1 MFGADTPTLQE
12 LAMKLLSQCASSSGC
27 ERNWSIFAFIHTK
40 LRSRL
45 GHKKLHQ
52 LVFVNYNLRLR
63 IQRAG
68 SIPDT
73 SEFDPVGRMM
83 DLSFYRQRNAI
94 RDWMEYGRSN
104 ATPALDENSD
114 YNDTPIPSALFTSM
128 ADENENW
135 DQWAD
140 KNIGDTHVGKRKT
153 RVAPSQQQKKKF
165 KRNNDREEEE
175 FRSDD
180 TTPEPSGDDGG
191 RGFDGDDDDEDDTG
205 GSDDGDAGGSGW
217 VRGSGGAGGSS
228 GQVSPLRF
236 TGEINFTHV
245 TQDQDHGAPT
255 SQRQTRSG
263 RRARSTP
270 KYAPHLQLPP
280 PYRGRLPP
288 PPLPQQPIHLTF
300 WLPSAYGLQVCI
312 CLSVFIQSFVHLSYS
327 LHLIN
332 VGTIL

>member
-1 MFGADTPTLQE
+1 M
-12 LAMKLLSQCASSSGC
+12 
-27 ERNWSIFAFIHTK
+27 
-40 LRSRL
+40 
-45 GHKKLHQ
+45 
-52 LVFVNYNLRLR
+52 FVNYNLRLR

-68 SIPDT
+68 SIPDP
-73 SEFDPVGRMM
+73 SEFDPIGRMM

-104 ATPALDENSD
+104 ATPALDEDSD

-153 RVAPSQQQKKKF
+153 RVAPSQQQKKF

-180 TTPEPSGDDGG
+180 TTPKPSGDDGG
-191 RGFDGDDDDEDDTG
+191 RGFNGDDDDEDDTG

-236 TGEINFTHV
+236 TGEINFTHA
-245 TQDQDHGAPT
+245 TQDQDHGAHT
-255 SQRQTRSG
+255 SQRQMRSG
-263 RRARSTP
+263 R
-270 KYAPHLQLPP
+270 
-280 PYRGRLPP
+280 
-288 PPLPQQPIHLTF
+288 
-300 WLPSAYGLQVCI
+300 
-312 CLSVFIQSFVHLSYS
+312 
-327 LHLIN
+327 
-332 VGTIL
+332 

>member
-1 MFGADTPTLQE
+1 MFL
-12 LAMKLLSQCASSSGC
+12 
-27 ERNWSIFAFIHTK
+27 
-40 LRSRL
+40 
-45 GHKKLHQ
+45 
-52 LVFVNYNLRLR
+52 
-63 IQRAG
+63 
-68 SIPDT
+68 
-73 SEFDPVGRMM
+73 
-83 DLSFYRQRNAI
+83 
-94 RDWMEYGRSN
+94 
-104 ATPALDENSD
+104 
-114 YNDTPIPSALFTSM
+114 
-128 ADENENW
+128 
-135 DQWAD
+135 
-140 KNIGDTHVGKRKT
+140 
-153 RVAPSQQQKKKF
+153 
-165 KRNNDREEEE
+165 DREEEE

-191 RGFDGDDDDEDDTG
+191 RGFDVDDEDDTG

-228 GQVSPLRF
+228 GQVSPLQF
-236 TGEINFTHV
+236 TGEINFTHA
-245 TQDQDHGAPT
+245 TQDQDHGAST
-255 SQRQTRSG
+255 SQRQTRND

-270 KYAPHLQLPP
+270 KDDDDSNSCSSAFTYPPEPTYPYPYLGPHEYDSSSNASSVFSYPPQYAPHLQLPL

>member
-1 MFGADTPTLQE
+1 MMEKTIGSE
-12 LAMKLLSQCASSSGC
+12 LVK
-27 ERNWSIFAFIHTK
+27 W
-40 LRSRL
+40 
-45 GHKKLHQ
+45 
-52 LVFVNYNLRLR
+52 
-63 IQRAG
+63 
-68 SIPDT
+68 
-73 SEFDPVGRMM
+73 
-83 DLSFYRQRNAI
+83 
-94 RDWMEYGRSN
+94 N
-104 ATPALDENSD
+104 ATRF
-114 YNDTPIPSALFTSM
+114 DTNYMFL
-128 ADENENW
+128 
-135 DQWAD
+135 
-140 KNIGDTHVGKRKT
+140 
-153 RVAPSQQQKKKF
+153 
-165 KRNNDREEEE
+165 DREEEE

-191 RGFDGDDDDEDDTG
+191 CGFDGDDDDEDDTG

-228 GQVSPLRF
+228 GQVSPLQF
-236 TGEINFTHV
+236 TGETNFTHA

-270 KYAPHLQLPP
+270 KDDDDSNSYSSAFTYPPEPTYPYPYLGPHEYDSSSNASSVFSYPPQYAPHLQLPP

>member
-1 MFGADTPTLQE
+1 MQLIEKIIKDVSAENVVQIVTDHKTCINLMLKDIGEWPDYKACIESAKRICSWLYNSNSLHHMMKKAIGGE
-12 LAMKLLSQCASSSGC
+12 LVK
-27 ERNWSIFAFIHTK
+27 W
-40 LRSRL
+40 
-45 GHKKLHQ
+45 
-52 LVFVNYNLRLR
+52 
-63 IQRAG
+63 
-68 SIPDT
+68 
-73 SEFDPVGRMM
+73 
-83 DLSFYRQRNAI
+83 
-94 RDWMEYGRSN
+94 N
-104 ATPALDENSD
+104 ATRFGTNYMFL
-114 YNDTPIPSALFTSM
+114 
-128 ADENENW
+128 
-135 DQWAD
+135 
-140 KNIGDTHVGKRKT
+140 
-153 RVAPSQQQKKKF
+153 
-165 KRNNDREEEE
+165 DREEEE
-175 FRSDD
+175 FRSDN

-228 GQVSPLRF
+228 GQVSPLHF
-236 TGEINFTHV
+236 TGETNFTHA

-288 PPLPQQPIHLTF
+288 PPLPQQPIHLNF
-300 WLPSAYGLQVCI
+300 WLPSAYGLQVYI

>member
-1 MFGADTPTLQE
+1 M
-12 LAMKLLSQCASSSGC
+12 
-27 ERNWSIFAFIHTK
+27 
-40 LRSRL
+40 
-45 GHKKLHQ
+45 
-52 LVFVNYNLRLR
+52 
-63 IQRAG
+63 
-68 SIPDT
+68 
-73 SEFDPVGRMM
+73 
-83 DLSFYRQRNAI
+83 NAI

-165 KRNNDREEEE
+165 KRNNDREKEE

-228 GQVSPLRF
+228 GQVSPLQF
-236 TGEINFTHV
+236 TGETNFTHA

-255 SQRQTRSG
+255 SQRQMRSA
-263 RRARSTP
+263 RRVRSTP
-270 KYAPHLQLPP
+270 NDDDDSNSYSSAFTYPPEPTYPYPYLGPHEYDSSSNASSVFSYPPQYAPHLQLPP

-288 PPLPQQPIHLTF
+288 PPLPQQPIHLIF

>member
-1 MFGADTPTLQE
+1 
-12 LAMKLLSQCASSSGC
+12 
-27 ERNWSIFAFIHTK
+27 
-40 LRSRL
+40 
-45 GHKKLHQ
+45 
-52 LVFVNYNLRLR
+52 
-63 IQRAG
+63 
-68 SIPDT
+68 
-73 SEFDPVGRMM
+73 M

-104 ATPALDENSD
+104 ATPALDEDSD

-228 GQVSPLRF
+228 GQVSPLWF
-236 TGEINFTHV
+236 TGEINFTHA

-300 WLPSAYGLQVCI
+300 WLPSASTTYSSYFLVTKCVWIVGVYLFKCVYSIFCSPLIFTPSNKCRNNIMNTMRQRMKNENCNVFRLHEFVWI
-312 CLSVFIQSFVHLSYS
+312 CRKFCMEYYVSA
-327 LHLIN
+327 
-332 VGTIL
+332 